1 MDRAIYH
8 LVTALRLK
16 PFESFLG
23 NIYRDLGE
31 LFLHTRQYNYARRFF
46 NRLLQHPEH
55 GVTANYY
62 LGLTQF
68 SMGRYTSAIHH
79 FREFLKE
86 EPDSAL
92 CHSKIGLAYLEQ
104 GDWERARDAC
114 HRALVIEEDNLLARF
129 SLGCIDLD
137 ERLYDAASDR
147 FEEIL
152 AEEADYFPAYVELVK
167 TYYVR
172 GDFGWLFAELRSEI
186 ATFEN
191 EGSLDGGRR
200 FYKGKRGRSRRRI
213 DVLLAQIQELGVT
226 AFANLSEIGETV
238 STDSLR
244 FQMWE
249 QLYELSRRHR
259 VDQVLDQ
266 LEDPGRWFS
275 RKLGRALLLLSQ
287 YIPEEAITNAFQI
300 SEEDLKKRAQRRK
313 EVDDDLTAYSN
324 AIEEVRAELREYRA
338 YLLLALAVK
347 GTATAEDFLS
357 DYIDSE
363 ERELRA
369 SAAISLLFYGNQRA
383 IWMLR
388 EESETLPDPHG
399 NRLSD
404 LISLGIS
411 RSEQQDKI
419 IDLEEATRQRPARA
433 PRTGGHESCT
443 LCNRSKHD
451 VDRLMSGNQVYLC
464 NLCISYIHQQRE
476 ELTTSNQEE
485 HICSFCSS
493 SVFEVQR
500 MHRVKQ
506 LLLCDG
512 CLETCVSLLAREEV
526 DRFLRGFT

>member
-1 MDRAIYH
+1 M
-8 LVTALRLK
+8 
-16 PFESFLG
+16 
-23 NIYRDLGE
+23 
-31 LFLHTRQYNYARRFF
+31 
-46 NRLLQHPEH
+46 
-55 GVTANYY
+55 
-62 LGLTQF
+62 
-68 SMGRYTSAIHH
+68 
-79 FREFLKE
+79 
-86 EPDSAL
+86 
-92 CHSKIGLAYLEQ
+92 
-104 GDWERARDAC
+104 
-114 HRALVIEEDNLLARF
+114 
-129 SLGCIDLD
+129 
-137 ERLYDAASDR
+137 
-147 FEEIL
+147 
-152 AEEADYFPAYVELVK
+152 
-167 TYYVR
+167 
-172 GDFGWLFAELRSEI
+172 
-186 ATFEN
+186 
-191 EGSLDGGRR
+191 
-200 FYKGKRGRSRRRI
+200 
-213 DVLLAQIQELGVT
+213 
-226 AFANLSEIGETV
+226 
-238 STDSLR
+238 
-244 FQMWE
+244 
-249 QLYELSRRHR
+249 
-259 VDQVLDQ
+259 
-266 LEDPGRWFS
+266 
-275 RKLGRALLLLSQ
+275 
-287 YIPEEAITNAFQI
+287 
-300 SEEDLKKRAQRRK
+300 
-313 EVDDDLTAYSN
+313 
-324 AIEEVRAELREYRA
+324 
-338 YLLLALAVK
+338 K

-388 EESETLPDPHG
+388 EESETLPDPHAS
-399 NRLSD
+399 RLSD

-433 PRTGGHESCT
+433 PRAGGHESCT